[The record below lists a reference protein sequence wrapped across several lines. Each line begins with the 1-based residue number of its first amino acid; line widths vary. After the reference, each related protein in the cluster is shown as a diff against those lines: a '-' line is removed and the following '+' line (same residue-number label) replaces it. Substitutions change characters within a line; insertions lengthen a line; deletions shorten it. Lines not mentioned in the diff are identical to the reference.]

1 MITVI
6 SVRTTVINCCGA
18 VLGPAARL
26 AAFLASSSW
35 MPVPAWAAATTMPPA
50 IAKCPRGWTGQNSPC
65 GESPV
70 LPLPRKVYCSPVP
83 GEKRPGTRKRKE
95 PSTLKEPESRKPSST
110 SWGSPEAH
118 RALHQTKALLTA
130 PPDPVPTAELPGVP
144 PAPSALPSPLPFALW
159 EGWPI
164 DCQDGHGAVAAERQT
179 GRQAGESPASALPQT
194 SDFRGVCCHQ
204 AANPPK
210 QKACSKQIPPLPC
223 KARPWPALHN
233 LGELG

>member
-50 IAKCPRGWTGQNSPC
+50 IAKCPRGWTGQNGPC

-118 RALHQTKALLTA
+118 RALHQTKALLPA

-159 EGWPI
+159 EGVAHRLPGWARR
-164 DCQDGHGAVAAERQT
+164 CCSRKADGTT
-179 GRQAGESPASALPQT
+179 GRRKPSLGLTP
-194 SDFRGVCCHQ
+194 DFRFQGGVLSPSGK
-204 AANPPK
+204 PPK
-210 QKACSKQIPPLPC
+210 TKSLLKADSSV
-223 KARPWPALHN
+223 AM
-233 LGELG
+233 

>member
-1 MITVI
+1 MITLI

-26 AAFLASSSW
+26 AAFLASRSW

-50 IAKCPRGWTGQNSPC
+50 IAKRPRGWTGQNGPC

-70 LPLPRKVYCSPVP
+70 LPLPRKVCCAPVP
-83 GEKRPGTRKRKE
+83 REKRPRTRNRKE
-95 PSTLKEPESRKPSST
+95 PSTLKEPESPKASST
-110 SWGSPEAH
+110 SWGSP
-118 RALHQTKALLTA
+118 RGPQG
-130 PPDPVPTAELPGVP
+130 PPPNQG
-144 PAPSALPSPLPFALW
+144 APSRPAWPPPHRRAGRNAPGSLPCPRPFHSPC
-159 EGWPI
+159 GRG
-164 DCQDGHGAVAAERQT
+164 CQDGHSGAVAAERQT
-179 GRQAGESPASALPQT
+179 GRQAGERPASALPQT

-223 KARPWPALHN
+223 KARPWPALRN